1 MNSLE
6 AVDFLE
12 DYSRRLRL
20 TNDPSHDTIS
30 ARLGELGARIRS
42 GTIPFRAAATT
53 GREDA
58 RFLTGWSSKLRTE
71 FAALALDSGAQGEGK
86 ESALLA
92 IHDAETC
99 EAIAAWITKDLPTE

>member
-20 TNDPSHDTIS
+20 SVYQLPDSIS
-30 ARLGELGARIRS
+30 ARLAELGTRIRT
-42 GTIPFRAAATT
+42 GTIPFRAAATI

-58 RFLTGWSSKLRTE
+58 QFLADWASRLRTE
-71 FAALALDSGAQGEGK
+71 FTALALDPDALGEGK
-86 ESALLA
+86 ESAQLA

-99 EAIAAWITKDLPTE
+99 EAIAAWITKDLPE